1 MEVIILTGGKGTRL
15 QSKIND
21 RPKTMADV
29 NSIPFLQYTLDYL
42 EQFNINKVILAV
54 GYKKEYIE
62 QYFGN
67 QYKNIEIIYSEE
79 EESLGTG
86 GAIKQAIQKCKE
98 ENIIVMNGDVYSKI
112 DFKQMYN
119 QHIKENPTITI
130 AVKEMEKFDRF
141 GVVHFEN
148 DIITKFEEK
157 RYVEKGFMNVG
168 IYVLNRNIFE
178 NKIEEKSFSFENDYL
193 NKYVSIDKFKPYIY
207 DGEFIDIGIPEDY
220 EKIKFVLK
228 KEDNDI

>member
-29 NSIPFLQYTLDYL
+29 NGIPFLQYTLDYL

-98 ENIIVMNGDVYSKI
+98 ENIIVMNGDIYSKI
-112 DFKQMYN
+112 DFKQIYE
-119 QHIKENPTITI
+119 QHIKERPTITI

-148 DIITKFEEK
+148 DRITKFEEK

-168 IYVLNRNIFE
+168 IYVLNRNIFQ
-178 NKIEEKSFSFENDYL
+178 NKINEKIFSFENDYL
-193 NKYVSIDKFKPYIY
+193 NKYVDIDRFMPYIY
-207 DGEFIDIGIPEDY
+207 KGEFIDIGIPEDY
-220 EKIKFVLK
+220 EKIKEIISEK
-228 KEDNDI
+228 

>member
-29 NSIPFLQYTLDYL
+29 NGKPFLQYTLDYL
-42 EQFNINKVILAV
+42 KEFNINKVILAV

-62 QYFGN
+62 KYFGE
-67 QYKNIEIIYSEE
+67 QYKDIELIYSEE

-86 GAIKQAIQKCKE
+86 GAIKQAIQKCEE
-98 ENIIVMNGDVYSKI
+98 ENVIVMNGDIYSKI
-112 DFKQMYN
+112 DFKQIYE
-119 QHIKENPTITI
+119 QHIKEKPTITI

-148 DIITKFEEK
+148 DRITKFEEK

-168 IYVLNRNIFE
+168 IYVLNRNIFQ
-178 NKIEEKSFSFENDYL
+178 NKINEKIFSFENDYL
-193 NKYVSIDKFKPYIY
+193 NKYVDIDRFMPYIY

-220 EKIKFVLK
+220 EKIKEIISEK
-228 KEDNDI
+228 